1 MARRDDLL
9 VAAARLFR
17 ERGYAAVGMQDIG
30 GAAGIVGSGVYR
42 HFPSKEALLVAVV
55 EPLVDGLLDGAR
67 RRRAAGGAPVEVL
80 ESLIDLHLEFALDG
94 ERIVAV
100 YLGEERHLPDAD
112 RRRARR
118 KQRAYLQEWVDVL
131 RELQPELDPK
141 EAHLVVQAV
150 VALLNSVA
158 YQAATP
164 PRPVVEGR
172 LRAMARQA
180 LALDTVPA

>member
-1 MARRDDLL
+1 MSRRDDLL

-17 ERGYAAVGMQDIG
+17 ERGYSAVGMQDIG

-67 RRRAAGGAPVEVL
+67 QRRAAGGPPVEVL
-80 ESLIDLHLEFALDG
+80 ESLIDLHLDFALDS

-100 YLGEERHLPDAD
+100 YLGEERNLPDAD

-131 RELQPELDPK
+131 RELQPDLDPR
-141 EAHLVVQAV
+141 EGHLVVQAV

-158 YQAATP
+158 YQAPTL
-164 PRPVVEGR
+164 PRAVVESR
-172 LRAMARQA
+172 LRTLARQA
-180 LALDTVPA
+180 LALDPVPV